1 MTAAELKINALVL
14 IEIGSPE
21 EQEEGRNTL
30 RMLRDGLYPEPVLE
44 DTVDKLME
52 ELNLTEGWRD
62 VQIIRTALIQAYHS
76 PRLLDCV
83 SRELYKVLG
92 EIYHASPA
100 EVGRCISR
108 GIERI
113 YKRGD
118 PRKLDAFFKYRLSD
132 ITGKPTPVNFLRR
145 CLKELRERME
155 VTVCW

>member
-30 RMLRDGLYPEPVLE
+30 RMLRDGLYPQPVLE

-52 ELNLTEGWRD
+52 ELNLTEGRLD
-62 VQIIRTALIQAYHS
+62 VQMIRTCLNQIYRKPA
-76 PRLLDCV
+76 LLDCV
-83 SRELYKVLG
+83 SKGLYKVVG
-92 EIYHASPA
+92 EIYRVTPA
-100 EVGRCISR
+100 EVGRNISR
-108 GIERI
+108 GIERA
-113 YKRGD
+113 YRHGD
-118 PRKLDAFFKYRLSD
+118 KKKLDTFFKHRLSD
-132 ITGKPTPVNFLRR
+132 ITGMPTPVNFLHR